1 LEQQLN
7 PTYNL
12 AQKAAESLIGLAD
25 VTAIYTSGKEV
36 LLKAQPVIKLTGLN
50 NLIESRL
57 AIFGYKTEIL
67 ATEPSLV
74 VRMSSQEIG
83 RTNTKF
89 PWLNLILFLVTIL
102 TTMMAGAL
110 MSGIDLISNPSLLLK
125 NPTFIFLTGLPF
137 SVSLLAILLCHE
149 FGHYTAAR
157 IHRVNVTLPYFIP
170 APTIIGTF
178 GALIRSK
185 SAFMNRKQLLDVAA
199 TGPLAGFVIAIVVLV
214 IGINVSTSQP
224 MPGNANTMFFGE
236 SLIYKLMAYLIKG
249 PLPDGKTLMLSPI
262 AFAGWVGLLVTM
274 LNLLPI
280 SQLDGGHI
288 IYALFGKKQK
298 IIAYFTILGLIALSF
313 WWTGWAFW
321 LVFTI
326 LLKPEHPPTLVDEIP
341 IGRTRTIIGY
351 LSIATFILCF
361 MPVPI
366 S

>member
-1 LEQQLN
+1 LENKVN
-7 PTYNL
+7 PTHDL

-36 LLKAQPVIKLTGLN
+36 LIKAQPVIRLTGLN
-50 NLIESRL
+50 TVIESRL
-57 AIFGYKTEIL
+57 AIFGFKIEIL
-67 ATEPSLV
+67 STEPSLV
-74 VRMSSQEIG
+74 VRMSSQEISQK
-83 RTNTKF
+83 NTKF
-89 PWLNLILFLVTIL
+89 PWLNLVMFFITIL

-125 NPTFIFLTGLPF
+125 NPSFVFLTGLPF

-178 GALIRSK
+178 GAFIRSK

-199 TGPLAGFVIAIVVLV
+199 TGPLAGFVVAIVVLI
-214 IGINVSTSQP
+214 IGISTSTVQP
-224 MPGNANTMFFGE
+224 MPGGANTMFFGE
-236 SLIYKLMAYLIKG
+236 SLMYRLMAYLIKG
-249 PLPDGKTLMLSPI
+249 PLPDGQTLMLSPI

-274 LNLLPI
+274 FNLLPI
-280 SQLDGGHI
+280 GQLDGGHI
-288 IYALFGKKQK
+288 MYALFGKKQK
-298 IIAYFTILGLIALSF
+298 ILAYFTIIGLIALSF

-326 LLKPEHPPTLVDEIP
+326 LLRPEHPPTLVDEIP